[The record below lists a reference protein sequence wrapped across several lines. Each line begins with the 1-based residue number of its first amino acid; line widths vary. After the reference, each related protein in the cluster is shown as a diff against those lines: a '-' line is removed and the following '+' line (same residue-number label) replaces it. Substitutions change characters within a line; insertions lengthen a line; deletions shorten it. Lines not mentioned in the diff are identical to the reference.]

1 MHEDVLRESRR
12 LTQFGTLRLSGPD
25 ARTFLQGQLSADVLA
40 LTPESVLLASCNSA
54 QGRVQSVLWILQRG
68 DEIVL
73 LTAAEL
79 VESTAARLKKY
90 VLRAKVKFEAGP
102 LEVFGHMDSHPNMT
116 SWTAPLT
123 QEQQG
128 DANVIRWPGGRHLVI
143 DSTRAGDA
151 DEEFARAWHLADIR
165 AGIPALHTQTHESFI
180 AQMLNLD
187 VLGGISFEKGC
198 YTGQEIIAR
207 MHYRGT
213 VKRRMFRYAVG
224 GEMPAPGT
232 RVLAGEEPAGEV
244 VTSVATASGSELLA
258 VVQLSQV
265 ERELRVD
272 AESKAVLSRLP
283 LPYAVD
289 SGS

>member
-25 ARTFLQGQLSADVLA
+25 VRTFLQGQLSADVLA

-54 QGRVQSVLWILQRG
+54 QGRVQSVLWILQRR

-102 LEVFGHMDSHPNMT
+102 LDVFGHMDSHPNMT

-143 DSTRAGDA
+143 VSTRASDA

-207 MHYRGT
+207 MHYRGS
-213 VKRRMFRYAVG
+213 VKRRMFRYAV
-224 GEMPAPGT
+224 ESDAPDPGT
-232 RVLAGEEPAGEV
+232 RIVAGEEPAGEV
-244 VTSVATASGSELLA
+244 VTAVSTQTGSELLA
-258 VVQLSQV
+258 VIQLSHSDGD
-265 ERELRVD
+265 LSLDVD
-272 AESKAVLSRLP
+272 SRPALQRLP
-283 LPYAVD
+283 LPYAVE
-289 SGS
+289 SR